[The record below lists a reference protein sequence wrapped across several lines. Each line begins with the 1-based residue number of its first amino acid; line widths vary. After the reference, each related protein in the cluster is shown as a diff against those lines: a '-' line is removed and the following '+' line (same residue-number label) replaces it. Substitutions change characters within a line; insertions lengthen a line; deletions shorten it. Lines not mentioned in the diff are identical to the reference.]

1 MLPSLRGLG
10 PRRLPT
16 PGPGRR
22 LAPGRLLPHWLASG
36 RLASGW
42 FASGRFA
49 SGRFAS
55 GRLLLHRL
63 ASHRPVPRRPHRR
76 RRAALGAALALVAL
90 AAAFLPVAVGRPG
103 EAVSAPA
110 SSIPASSA
118 GFTYRTLPSPA
129 QFAAA
134 AGHAAA
140 PIPSVAGDRA
150 VQLQSPNPLSTAKCL
165 ATIKLRCYSPLQY
178 RVAYDLNPLYAGGV
192 TGKGQTIMIV
202 DSFGSP
208 AIRHDLAYF
217 DRQWGLPDPTLNVF
231 KLGKLPPF
239 DKSSATMDGWA
250 EEATLDVEYA
260 HAVAPEAAI
269 DLVETPV
276 AETEGVTGFPQM
288 MAAEKAL
295 IDRGGVDVIS
305 QSFGA
310 TEDTFPGFAKASYAS
325 LQSLR
330 YAFKDAAQ
338 HDVTVLAAAGD
349 TGATDDEPDGASLYP
364 YAAVAWPSSDPLVTS
379 VGGTQLLLAQDGNKI
394 QPDQVWNDDYGA
406 GGGGRSAVFSQPAFQ
421 KDVGPVVQ
429 GRRGTPDISMSAAVS
444 GGAWVYQSFEPGGAG
459 WEILG
464 GTSEAT
470 PLFAGVVALASQQA
484 GHPLGN
490 IDTALYTLGQQS
502 RTKAD
507 ARQTGILDV
516 TTGDNTFGDVTGSK
530 AAPGYDLASGWG
542 TVDAARFVPA
552 LARTVKLT
560 P

>member
-1 MLPSLRGLG
+1 M
-10 PRRLPT
+10 
-16 PGPGRR
+16 
-22 LAPGRLLPHWLASG
+22 
-36 RLASGW
+36 
-42 FASGRFA
+42 
-49 SGRFAS
+49 
-55 GRLLLHRL
+55 
-63 ASHRPVPRRPHRR
+63 
-76 RRAALGAALALVAL
+76 
-90 AAAFLPVAVGRPG
+90 
-103 EAVSAPA
+103 
-110 SSIPASSA
+110 
-118 GFTYRTLPSPA
+118 
-129 QFAAA
+129 
-134 AGHAAA
+134 
-140 PIPSVAGDRA
+140 
-150 VQLQSPNPLSTAKCL
+150 
-165 ATIKLRCYSPLQY
+165 IKLRCYSPLQY
-178 RVAYDLNPLYAGGV
+178 RVAYDLDPLYAEGV

-208 AIRHDLAYF
+208 TIRRDLAYF

-260 HAVAPEAAI
+260 HAVAPQAAI

-406 GGGGRSAVFSQPAFQ
+406 GGGGRSAVFSEPAFQ
-421 KDVGPVVQ
+421 KDVGTLVQ

-444 GGAWVYQSFEPGGAG
+444 GGAWVYQSFEPGGPAG
-459 WEILG
+459 R
-464 GTSEAT
+464 S
-470 PLFAGVVALASQQA
+470 S
-484 GHPLGN
+484 
-490 IDTALYTLGQQS
+490 
-502 RTKAD
+502 
-507 ARQTGILDV
+507 
-516 TTGDNTFGDVTGSK
+516 
-530 AAPGYDLASGWG
+530 AAPARPPRCSPAWSRWPASRPATRSATSTPRCTRWASRAGSRPTRSKPASW
-542 TVDAARFVPA
+542 TSPPATTPSATSPASRPPQATTWPAAGARSTPPA
-552 LARTVKLT
+552 SSPPWPARST
-560 P
+560 

>member
-1 MLPSLRGLG
+1 VTSS
-10 PRRLPT
+10 T
-16 PGPGRR
+16 
-22 LAPGRLLPHWLASG
+22 A
-36 RLASGW
+36 
-42 FASGRFA
+42 
-49 SGRFAS
+49 
-55 GRLLLHRL
+55 
-63 ASHRPVPRRPHRR
+63 
-76 RRAALGAALALVAL
+76 
-90 AAAFLPVAVGRPG
+90 
-103 EAVSAPA
+103 A
-110 SSIPASSA
+110 SSTPARA
-118 GFTYRTLPSPA
+118 VGFTYRTLPSPA
-129 QFAAA
+129 EFAAA
-134 AGHAAA
+134 AGHTAV

-178 RVAYDLNPLYAGGV
+178 RVAYNLDPLYAGGI

-208 AIRHDLAYF
+208 TIRHDLAYF

-260 HAVAPEAAI
+260 HAVAPQAAI

-349 TGATDDEPDGASLYP
+349 TGATNDEPDGASLYP

-406 GGGGRSAVFSQPAFQ
+406 GGGGRSAVFSEPAFQ
-421 KDVGPVVQ
+421 KNVGTVVQ

-470 PLFAGVVALASQQA
+470 PLFAGMVALASQQA

-490 IDTALYTLGQQS
+490 IGTALYTLGQQS
-502 RTKAD
+502 RIKAD

-516 TTGDNTFGDVTGSK
+516 TTGDNTFGDVTGFK

-552 LARTVKLT
+552 LARTVNLT

>member
-16 PGPGRR
+16 PGPRRR
-22 LAPGRLLPHWLASG
+22 LAPGQ
-36 RLASGW
+36 
-42 FASGRFA
+42 
-49 SGRFAS
+49 
-55 GRLLLHRL
+55 LLLHRL
-63 ASHRPVPRRPHRR
+63 ASHRPVPRRPHRH
-76 RRAALGAALALVAL
+76 RRAGLVAGPALLAL
-90 AAAFLPVAVGRPG
+90 AAAFLPAAAARPG
-103 EAVSAPA
+103 EASSTPA
-110 SSIPASSA
+110 SSARAA
-118 GFTYRTLPSPA
+118 GFTYRTIASPA
-129 QFAAA
+129 AFAAA
-134 AGHAAA
+134 AGDTAA
-140 PIPSVAGDRA
+140 PIPSVAGDWA

-178 RVAYDLNPLYAGGV
+178 RVAYDLDPLYAANV

-208 AIRHDLAYF
+208 TIRYDLAYF
-217 DRQWGLPDPTLNVF
+217 DRQWGLADPTLNVF

-239 DKSSATMDGWA
+239 DKSNATMDGWA

-276 AETEGVTGFPQM
+276 AETEGVTGFPQI

-295 IDRGGVDVIS
+295 VDRGGIDVIS

-310 TEDTFPGFAKASYAS
+310 TEDTFPGFAKDSSAS

-349 TGATDDEPDGASLYP
+349 TGATDDEPDGVSLYP
-364 YAAVAWPSSDPLVTS
+364 YPAVAWPSSDPLVTS
-379 VGGTQLLLAQDGNKI
+379 VGGAQLLLAQDGNKI

-421 KDVGPVVQ
+421 KDVGAVVQ
-429 GRRGTPDISMSAAVS
+429 GHRGTPDISMSAAVS

-490 IDTALYTLGQQS
+490 IDTALYTLGEQS
-502 RTKAD
+502 RIKAD
-507 ARQTGILDV
+507 ALQTGILDV
-516 TTGDNTFGDVTGSK
+516 TTGDNTFGDVTGFK
-530 AAPGYDLASGWG
+530 AGPGYDLASGWG
-542 TVDAARFVPA
+542 TIDAARFVPA

>member
-16 PGPGRR
+16 PGPGHR
-22 LAPGRLLPHWLASG
+22 LAPH
-36 RLASGW
+36 
-42 FASGRFA
+42 
-49 SGRFAS
+49 
-55 GRLLLHRL
+55 RLLL
-63 ASHRPVPRRPHRR
+63 PV
-76 RRAALGAALALVAL
+76 LALLVL
-90 AAAFLPVAVGRPG
+90 AAAFLPAAAP
-103 EAVSAPA
+103 APA
-110 SSIPASSA
+110 SSTPASSTPASSA
-118 GFTYRTLPSPA
+118 RPAFTYRTMASPA
-129 QFAAA
+129 AFAAA
-134 AGHAAA
+134 AGDTAA
-140 PIPSVAGDRA
+140 PIPSLAGDWA

-178 RVAYDLNPLYAGGV
+178 RVAYDLAPLYAAKV

-208 AIRHDLAYF
+208 TIRHDLAYF

-260 HAVAPEAAI
+260 HAVAPQAAI

-276 AETEGVTGFPQM
+276 AETEGVTGFPQI

-295 IDRGGVDVIS
+295 IDRGGIDVIS

-310 TEDTFPGFAKASYAS
+310 TEDTFPGFAKHSFAS

-330 YAFKDAAQ
+330 YAFEDAAQ

-349 TGATDDEPDGASLYP
+349 TGATDDEPDGVSLYP
-364 YAAVAWPSSDPLVTS
+364 YPAVAWPSSDPLVTS

-406 GGGGRSAVFSQPAFQ
+406 GGGGRSAVFPQPAFQ
-421 KDVGPVVQ
+421 KDVGAVVQ

-470 PLFAGVVALASQQA
+470 PLFAGVVALASQKA

-490 IDTALYTLGQQS
+490 IDTALYTLGAES
-502 RTKAD
+502 RLKAD
-507 ARQTGILDV
+507 TLKTGILDV
-516 TTGDNTFGDVTGSK
+516 TTGDNTFGDATGFK
-530 AAPGYDLASGWG
+530 ASPGYDLASGWG
-542 TVDAARFVPA
+542 TIDAARFVPA
-552 LARTVKLT
+552 LARTAKLT

>member
-16 PGPGRR
+16 PGPGRW
-22 LAPGRLLPHWLASG
+22 LAPHRFLLPG
-36 RLASGW
+36 
-42 FASGRFA
+42 
-49 SGRFAS
+49 
-55 GRLLLHRL
+55 L
-63 ASHRPVPRRPHRR
+63 ASHRLAPRRPHRR
-76 RRAALGAALALVAL
+76 RRAGLVAALALIAL
-90 AAAFLPVAVGRPG
+90 AAAFLPAAASRPG
-103 EAVSAPA
+103 GASSNPATPA
-110 SSIPASSA
+110 SSATPA
-118 GFTYRTLPSPA
+118 GFTYRTIASPA
-129 QFAAA
+129 EFAAA
-134 AGHAAA
+134 AGHTAA

-178 RVAYDLNPLYAGGV
+178 RVAYDLDPLYAGGV

-208 AIRHDLAYF
+208 TIRRDLAYF
-217 DRQWGLPDPTLNVF
+217 DRQWDLPDPTLNVA

-239 DKSSATMDGWA
+239 DKSNATMDGWA

-260 HAVAPEAAI
+260 HAVAPQATI

-338 HDVTVLAAAGD
+338 HGVTVLAAAGD

-364 YAAVAWPSSDPLVTS
+364 FPAVAWPSSDPLVTS

-470 PLFAGVVALASQQA
+470 PLFAGIVALASQQA

-490 IDTALYTLGQQS
+490 IDSALYTLGQQS
-502 RTKAD
+502 RIKAD
-507 ARQTGILDV
+507 ALQTGILDV
-516 TTGDNTFGDVTGSK
+516 TTGDNTFGDVTGFK
-530 AAPGYDLASGWG
+530 AAPGYDLTSGWG

>member
-1 MLPSLRGLG
+1 M
-10 PRRLPT
+10 
-16 PGPGRR
+16 
-22 LAPGRLLPHWLASG
+22 
-36 RLASGW
+36 
-42 FASGRFA
+42 
-49 SGRFAS
+49 
-55 GRLLLHRL
+55 
-63 ASHRPVPRRPHRR
+63 
-76 RRAALGAALALVAL
+76 
-90 AAAFLPVAVGRPG
+90 
-103 EAVSAPA
+103 
-110 SSIPASSA
+110 
-118 GFTYRTLPSPA
+118 
-129 QFAAA
+129 
-134 AGHAAA
+134 
-140 PIPSVAGDRA
+140 AGDRV

-165 ATIKLRCYSPLQY
+165 AMIKLRCYSPLQY

-208 AIRHDLAYF
+208 TIGHDLAYF

-260 HAVAPEAAI
+260 HAVAPGATI

-276 AETEGVTGFPQM
+276 AETEGMTGFPQM

-364 YAAVAWPSSDPLVTS
+364 YPAVAWPSSDPLVTS

-421 KDVGPVVQ
+421 KDVGAVVQ

-459 WEILG
+459 WRF
-464 GTSEAT
+464 S
-470 PLFAGVVALASQQA
+470 
-484 GHPLGN
+484 
-490 IDTALYTLGQQS
+490 
-502 RTKAD
+502 
-507 ARQTGILDV
+507 
-516 TTGDNTFGDVTGSK
+516 
-530 AAPGYDLASGWG
+530 AAPARPPRCSPAWSPWPARRPATRSATSTPRCTRWASRAGSRPTRCQPASW
-542 TVDAARFVPA
+542 TSPPATIRSATSPA
-552 LARTVKLT
+552 LRPARATTWPAAGARST
-560 P
+560 PPASSPPWPARSSSPPDPPRYPVMGKNSQ

>member
-1 MLPSLRGLG
+1 MAHAVCRRRGLG
-10 PRRLPT
+10 VGLPLAGFSRTGSPR
-16 PGPGRR
+16 
-22 LAPGRLLPHWLASG
+22 A

-42 FASGRFA
+42 FA

-90 AAAFLPVAVGRPG
+90 AAAFLPVAAGRPG

-129 QFAAA
+129 EFAAA

-178 RVAYDLNPLYAGGV
+178 RVAYDLDPLYAGGV

-208 AIRHDLAYF
+208 TIRHDLAYF

-406 GGGGRSAVFSQPAFQ
+406 GGGGRSAVFSQPALPEGRGPRGPGPPRHPGHL
-421 KDVGPVVQ
+421 DVGRGQRRRLGLPELRA
-429 GRRGTPDISMSAAVS
+429 RRG
-444 GGAWVYQSFEPGGAG
+444 G
-459 WEILG
+459 LG
-464 GTSEAT
+464 D
-470 PLFAGVVALASQQA
+470 PRRHQR
-484 GHPLGN
+484 GHP
-490 IDTALYTLGQQS
+490 AVRRRRRPGQPAGRPPARQHRHRAVHAGPAEPDQS
-502 RTKAD
+502 R
-507 ARQTGILDV
+507 R
-516 TTGDNTFGDVTGSK
+516 
-530 AAPGYDLASGWG
+530 AANRHPG
-542 TVDAARFVPA
+542 RHH
-552 LARTVKLT
+552 RR
-560 P
+560 